1 MNELVI
7 VSFYLTPVAW
17 LREEPDSC
25 VCLINPPSPSLNQS
39 LLLERERL
47 VSDLD
52 QLKAESQEK
61 DVKLQKLT

>member
-1 MNELVI
+1 MSLFHFILHLV
-7 VSFYLTPVAW
+7 VW
-17 LREEPDSC
+17 LREESDSC

-61 DVKLQKLT
+61 DVKFQQLT

>member
-1 MNELVI
+1 MKKSHCFIHLTLV
-7 VSFYLTPVAW
+7 VW
-17 LREEPDSC
+17 LREESDSC
-25 VCLINPPSPSLNQS
+25 VCLVNPPSPSLNQS

-61 DVKLQKLT
+61 DAKLQQLT